1 MNDADARHRGVGLLQ
16 GGLNLGLV
24 AYHDEFGIGAA
35 LQEVGGGG
43 GGYGETNVA
52 AHGIYGQGYHV
63 EGFLGEGWAW
73 CEAGALVFRLPLA
86 LALGV
91 CGLPSI
97 QSRYC
102 KTVSGCLKRFLG
114 VSGSLRSVAE
124 LRSQNGLPLYS
135 SSE

>member
-1 MNDADARHRGVGLLQ
+1 M
-16 GGLNLGLV
+16 
-24 AYHDEFGIGAA
+24 
-35 LQEVGGGG
+35 
-43 GGYGETNVA
+43 
-52 AHGIYGQGYHV
+52 
-63 EGFLGEGWAW
+63 
-73 CEAGALVFRLPLA
+73 A